1 MAALGLEI
9 RIYFFA
15 DDSLHFMETTEVA
28 ARKIREVLENYEV
41 ASGQQINL
49 KNSSVLFEKGGEY
62 AGNSGNGEM

>member
-1 MAALGLEI
+1 M
-9 RIYFFA
+9 
-15 DDSLHFMETTEVA
+15 A